1 MINNTI
7 KEIISG
13 RLSIVKV
20 GELVYWD
27 KITKELIDKRAV
39 EN

>member
-13 RLSIVKV
+13 RLSIVKI
-20 GELVYWD
+20 GELAPWD